1 MPSIPSVPR
10 LFRSRRSSGVAV
22 VEIHGVI
29 GTRVQEPVYSR
40 LFAAV
45 AASDRYRAL
54 LVDIQSPG
62 GSAAGSELLY
72 HSLRKVAARKPVVAY
87 IRNIGASGGYY
98 LACAANRVTALPTT
112 MVGSIGV
119 IYLRPILEQL
129 LARAGIEFS
138 VFKGGRLKDMS
149 GFWRSPTDEET
160 EKLQELIAEVYDN
173 FVAVVAL
180 GRSLEEAQVRELAT
194 GELFTARRGRELG
207 LVDDLLDFET
217 SLELAAQLGDT
228 RPRPRWLR
236 PRRTMSER
244 LLGRPASQGRG
255 LRLGLELLTPELRQL
270 LSGGLYY
277 LEPSGLLAPPTD

>member
-1 MPSIPSVPR
+1 MPSIPSVTR
-10 LFRSRRSSGVAV
+10 LLRSRRGSGVAV
-22 VEIHGVI
+22 VEVHGVI
-29 GTRVQEPVYSR
+29 GTRVQESVYSR
-40 LFAAV
+40 IFAAV
-45 AASDRYRAL
+45 AANDRYRAL

-87 IRNIGASGGYY
+87 IRSIGASGGYY
-98 LACAANRVTALPTT
+98 LACAANRVAALPTT

-138 VFKGGRLKDMS
+138 VFKGGRLKDMG
-149 GFWRSPTDEET
+149 GFWRSLTDEET

-173 FVAVVAL
+173 FVAVVAQ

-207 LVDDLLDFET
+207 LVDDLLDFEA

-236 PRRTMSER
+236 PRRTLSER
-244 LLGRPASQGRG
+244 LLGRPDRQGQG
-255 LRLGLELLTPELRQL
+255 LSLGLLAPELQRL

-277 LEPSGLLAPPTD
+277 LEPSSLLAPPTD